1 MQSSPSAKDL
11 VASKLK
17 RSATTASNPR
27 PRVTSTKTDDK
38 KVEVS
43 SILINDKKISKY
55 YEKYLL
61 KLSPN

>member
-1 MQSSPSAKDL
+1 